1 MALPFSQ
8 SMRALQA
15 DRAVSTM
22 VGLAIGLPLLVLW
35 GIWFFWAPITRYETG
50 RVIGLTRDGR
60 VVAEFSTQ
68 ATDAIRQGQPA
79 YIRLHVPST
88 INATAGTGS
97 VAAAIESVPAIV
109 ANVLGRSAPDRVQ
122 ISFTPQIYTPALE
135 PALAGEVAVEVE
147 RVSPATLVARATGQ
161 WVDTA
166 PVTFSPQ

>member
-15 DRAVSTM
+15 DRAVSTT
-22 VGLAIGLPLLVLW
+22 VGLAVGLTVLVLW

-50 RVIGLTRDGR
+50 TVIGLTRDGR
-60 VVAEFSTQ
+60 VVAEFSAQ
-68 ATDAIRQGQPA
+68 ATDAIWQGQPA
-79 YIRLHVPST
+79 YIRLHIPSA
-88 INATAGTGS
+88 INGATGS
-97 VAAAIESVPAIV
+97 DYATSAIESVPAVV